1 MTDKDA
7 LELQNMFTTAAQ
19 LAKSRNKF
27 DSKFEIKE
35 ADLIELLKKAFPN
48 MKNETNTISLAKS
61 ILKNR

>member
-19 LAKSRNKF
+19 LAKSRNKV
-27 DSKFEIKE
+27 DLKFEIKE

-48 MKNETNTISLAKS
+48 MKNETNTIKLAKS
-61 ILKNR
+61 ILKKS